1 MGGGMGMGMGGM
13 GGGMGGMGGGM
24 MGGRGGMM
32 GGGMMRG
39 GGTMPASMGMMM
51 LARLIMYLA
60 GDYESWDQRSLMIG
74 MMGMRGGMGGMG
86 GGMGGMGG
94 GMMGGMGGMGMMSVP
109 ATGPLETTLKPHQ
122 ERHLPTAIVSM
133 NGPDAN
139 SQANV
144 PADGESLRISGI
156 EQWTDDKRTLAAF
169 KQLARAK
176 APPTIAQ
183 MVMWYVTAGADW
195 DDVGRLSQGWG
206 NASEIA
212 LARRFVA
219 DLSTSEEPA
228 SAAKED
234 PASASALKPDPG
246 MFYWDIKGDGDRQR
260 ELTDGLRA
268 LWGKIPVLGLN
279 AKEGVPA
286 RPGGPALACQFEIAE
301 NSVDLKLT
309 ASHPSGTDW
318 ILIGKSRIKLAD
330 VNAAEE
336 SLKEDTKLT
345 DEQRRERK
353 SVLLGDALA
362 KAMVA
367 RLVRVQLSRGPRV
380 KGKESFRLKIVN
392 ESPMILNGLALAGS
406 EIKADSPPAILL
418 GMSLPPLKTLTV
430 PATAEV
436 VARLNLKEGSRVV
449 AVDLSGL

>member
-1 MGGGMGMGMGGM
+1 M
-13 GGGMGGMGGGM
+13 
-24 MGGRGGMM
+24 
-32 GGGMMRG
+32 
-39 GGTMPASMGMMM
+39 
-51 LARLIMYLA
+51 
-60 GDYESWDQRSLMIG
+60 
-74 MMGMRGGMGGMG
+74 
-86 GGMGGMGG
+86 
-94 GMMGGMGGMGMMSVP
+94 
-109 ATGPLETTLKPHQ
+109 
-122 ERHLPTAIVSM
+122 
-133 NGPDAN
+133 
-139 SQANV
+139 
-144 PADGESLRISGI
+144 PADGESLRISAI
-156 EQWTDDKRTLAAF
+156 DQWTDDKRTLSAF
-169 KQLARAK
+169 KQLAKAK

-219 DLSTSEEPA
+219 DLSTSEEPS

-234 PASASALKPDPG
+234 SASASLKPDPG
-246 MFYWDIKGDGDRQR
+246 TLYWDIKGEGDRQR

-268 LWGKIPVLGLN
+268 LWGKVPVLGLT

-286 RPGGPALACQFEIAE
+286 RPGGPALACQFEITE

-330 VNAAEE
+330 VYAAEE
-336 SLKEDTKLT
+336 SLKDETKLT

-418 GMSLPPLKTLTV
+418 GMSLPP
-430 PATAEV
+430 
-436 VARLNLKEGSRVV
+436 
-449 AVDLSGL
+449 

>member
-1 MGGGMGMGMGGM
+1 MV
-13 GGGMGGMGGGM
+13 
-24 MGGRGGMM
+24 R
-32 GGGMMRG
+32 
-39 GGTMPASMGMMM
+39 A
-51 LARLIMYLA
+51 
-60 GDYESWDQRSLMIG
+60 
-74 MMGMRGGMGGMG
+74 
-86 GGMGGMGG
+86 
-94 GMMGGMGGMGMMSVP
+94 
-109 ATGPLETTLKPHQ
+109 
-122 ERHLPTAIVSM
+122 
-133 NGPDAN
+133 
-139 SQANV
+139 
-144 PADGESLRISGI
+144 LRISAI

-169 KQLARAK
+169 KQLAKAK

-219 DLSTSEEPA
+219 DLSTSEEPSSAVKENSA
-228 SAAKED
+228 S
-234 PASASALKPDPG
+234 ASASALKPDPG
-246 MFYWDIKGDGDRQR
+246 TLYWDIKGDGDRQR
-260 ELTDGLRA
+260 ELTDGLRRF
-268 LWGKIPVLGLN
+268 WGKVPVLGLT

-286 RPGGPALACQFEIAE
+286 QPGGPALACQFEIAE

-330 VNAAEE
+330 VYSAEE
-336 SLKEDTKLT
+336 SLKDDTKLT

-436 VARLNLKEGSRVV
+436 VARLKLKEGSRVV